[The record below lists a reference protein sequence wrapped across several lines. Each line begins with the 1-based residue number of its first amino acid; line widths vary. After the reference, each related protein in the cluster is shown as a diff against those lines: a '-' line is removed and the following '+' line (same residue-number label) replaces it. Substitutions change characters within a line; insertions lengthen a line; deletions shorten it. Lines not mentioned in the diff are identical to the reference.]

1 MSEVK
6 FLKCAV
12 CGKIVGVIQDSA
24 APTMCCG
31 QPMEEIIPGSVD
43 AAAEKH
49 VPVIE
54 VDGSKVIVKVG
65 EVAHPMED
73 DHWITWVYI
82 KTEKGGQ
89 RKALKPG
96 EAPEAVFELAD
107 DKLVAAYEYCNKHGL
122 WMAQA

>member
-6 FLKCAV
+6 FLRCKV

-24 APTMCCG
+24 APTICCG
-31 QPMEEIIPGSVD
+31 QPMEEIVAGSVD

-49 VPVIE
+49 VPAIS
-54 VDGSKVIVKVG
+54 VDGNKVTVKVG

-96 EAPEAVFELAD
+96 DAPEAVFELVD

-122 WMAQA
+122 WVAQA

>member
-54 VDGSKVIVKVG
+54 VDGSKVTVKVG

-96 EAPEAVFELAD
+96 DAPEVVFELVD

-122 WMAQA
+122 WVAQA